1 MFKKGKI
8 NKLNYQIAFEFR
20 SLKWFV
26 LEVVMFSVFLELI
39 YMYFKTKNVIASED
53 LYFHTFISCGIWE
66 ALFYLTMIIGIVG
79 VGKLVGGEKK
89 GYNSLM
95 TLRVL
100 PLETKDIILSKVIV
114 SVVSILAIYGAQLL
128 SFMFAWS
135 LFAESVPS
143 AKRVSHALNYA
154 LVKDPFIYACFPSN
168 ILNLLINIIV
178 LCLLVIGSVYMF
190 YAVRTANQNKIVI
203 GGMFLGTQLIAMVLL
218 MLLRVRVPFI
228 HFPTSTSNGNVAVAL
243 SIIGVVYLA
252 LNVLTCIN
260 MYKEFYYEA

>member
-39 YMYFKTKNVIASED
+39 YMYFKTKNIESPSEI
-53 LYFHTFISCGIWE
+53 YFHTFISGGIWE
-66 ALFYLTMIIGIVG
+66 ILFYLTMVIGIVG
-79 VGKLVGGEKK
+79 VGKIVGGEKK

-100 PLETKDIILSKVIV
+100 PLSIKDIVLSKVIV
-114 SVVSILAIYGAQLL
+114 AVISILAIYGAQLL

-135 LFAESVPS
+135 LFAESVPT

-154 LVKDPFIYACFPSN
+154 LVKDNFIYACFPSDF
-168 ILNLLINIIV
+168 LKLLINIVV
-178 LCLLVIGSVYMF
+178 LCFLVVGTTYMF
-190 YAVRTANQNKIVI
+190 YAIRTGNQNKIVI
-203 GGMFLGTQLIAMVLL
+203 GGMFMGTQLVAMILL
-218 MLLRVRVPFI
+218 MLLKVRVPFI
-228 HFPTSTSNGNVAVAL
+228 HFPVSTSNGNVAIVL

-252 LNVLTCIN
+252 LNVLTFVN
-260 MYKEFYYEA
+260 MYKECHYEA

>member
-26 LEVVMFSVFLELI
+26 LEIVMFSVFLELI
-39 YMYFKTKNVIASED
+39 YMYFKTKNLEESQDI
-53 LYFHTFISCGIWE
+53 YFHTFISGGLWE
-66 ALFYLTMIIGIVG
+66 VLFYLTMVIGIVG

-89 GYNSLM
+89 GYNSMM

-100 PLETKDIILSKVIV
+100 PLSIKDMVLSKVIV
-114 SVVSILAIYGAQLL
+114 AVVSILAIYGAQLL

-135 LFAESVPS
+135 LFAESVPT

-154 LVKDPFIYACFPSN
+154 LVKDNFIYACFPSN
-168 ILNLLINIIV
+168 FLHLLVNIVV
-178 LCLLVIGSVYMF
+178 LCFLVIGSTYMF
-190 YAVRTANQNKIVI
+190 YAVRTGEQNKIVV
-203 GGMFLGTQLIAMVLL
+203 GGMFLGTQLVAMVLL
-218 MLLRVRVPFI
+218 MLLKVRVPFI
-228 HFPTSTSNGNVAVAL
+228 HFPVDTSNGSVAVVL

-252 LNVLTCIN
+252 LNVLTCVK
-260 MYKEFYYEA
+260 MYSECHYEA